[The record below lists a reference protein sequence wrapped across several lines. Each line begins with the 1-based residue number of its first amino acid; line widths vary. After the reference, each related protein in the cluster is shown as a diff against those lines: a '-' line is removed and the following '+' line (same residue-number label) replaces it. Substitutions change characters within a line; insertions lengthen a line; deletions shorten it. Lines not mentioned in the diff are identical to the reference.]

1 MSPWVT
7 VAEVL
12 DFLSSRQRFGIR
24 PGLLRTMHL
33 LDALANPDRSLH
45 FVHVAGTNGKG
56 STCAFLSSILQRAGY
71 RVGQYISPS
80 LTHYAERMS
89 VNGERIGEQD
99 LVLCANQVKAVIE
112 TLSDDE
118 EIQPTEF
125 EVSTVMAL
133 LYFKKQNVDVV
144 VWETGLG
151 GRYDATNV
159 VTPDVSVIT
168 NVALDH
174 TKILGDRVEQIAWDK
189 AGIIKENV
197 PIVTGASGASLD
209 VISRVASDKASA
221 LYRSMYDFRWAI
233 EDAFTLESL
242 QRFTFFGRH
251 RDFYGLQM
259 SLLGPHQAQN
269 AATALATIECLQE
282 VGYQISDE
290 SVREGLRSTKWPG
303 RMEIV
308 AHDPKILLDGA
319 HNPAGAKAL
328 KMGLLSIG
336 TMRYVLVLGVLKDK
350 DVAGILEEILPGA
363 CYVVAT
369 EPPHTARKLPHDT
382 LASWITDRVGHR
394 GIHVDCAAFVEDA
407 LLLAK
412 QWVSTHQAT
421 DTIVVSGSLYTIAEA
436 RRVVM

>member
-7 VAEVL
+7 ADEVL

-24 PGLLRTMHL
+24 PGLLRTTRL
-33 LDALANPDRSLH
+33 LDALANPERSLH

-56 STCAFLSSILQRAGY
+56 STCAFLSSILQCAGY

-80 LTHYAERMS
+80 LTHYAERIS
-89 VNGERIGEQD
+89 VNGQWIEEKD
-99 LVLCANQVKAVIE
+99 LVLCANQVKAIIE
-112 TLSDDE
+112 TLPDDDE
-118 EIQPTEF
+118 LQPTEF

-133 LYFKKQNVDVV
+133 LYFKQQNVDVV

-159 VTPDVSVIT
+159 VTPDVAVIT

-174 TKILGDRVEQIAWDK
+174 MKILGDRVEQIAFDK

-197 PIVTGASGASLD
+197 PVVTGASGTSLA
-209 VISRVASDKASA
+209 VIARIAADKATP
-221 LYRSMYDFRWAI
+221 LYRSFRDFRFVI
-233 EDAFTLESL
+233 EDAFTRQNL
-242 QRFTFFGRH
+242 QRFSYFGRRH
-251 RDFYGLQM
+251 DFYGLQI

-269 AATALATIECLQE
+269 AATSLAAIECLQE
-282 VGYQISDE
+282 VGYQISDDA
-290 SVREGLRSTKWPG
+290 VRVGLRLAKWPG
-303 RMEIV
+303 RMELV
-308 AHDPKILLDGA
+308 AHDLKILLDGA

-328 KMGLLSIG
+328 KMGLLSLGI
-336 TMRYVLVLGVLKDK
+336 TSYALVLGVLEDK

-369 EPPHTARKLPHDT
+369 EPPGTARKLPCDT
-382 LASWITDRVGHR
+382 LASWVADRIMHQ
-394 GIHVDCAAFVEDA
+394 GIQVDCSSFVQDA
-407 LLLAK
+407 LLMAK
-412 QWVSTHQAT
+412 QWVSTHDVT